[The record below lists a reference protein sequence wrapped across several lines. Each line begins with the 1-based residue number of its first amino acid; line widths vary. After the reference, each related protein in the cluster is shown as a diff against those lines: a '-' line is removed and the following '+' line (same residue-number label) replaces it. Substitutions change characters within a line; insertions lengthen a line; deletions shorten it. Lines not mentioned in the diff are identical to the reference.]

1 MVDNERVRFPKL
13 KPAEPQGTHLLAVE
27 RQNASFKPEELSVYM
42 HGQQYLDARESILK
56 ILQNDPILGDKSK
69 RYYQG
74 RDQRFD
80 GAMLNA
86 KRFAELIREHKWNAD
101 EVLIADMMIDEPN
114 QFRLHCSMFMP
125 TIANQGTEEQKD
137 FFLRPAENYQIIGC
151 YAQTELGHGSNVQ
164 GLETTATY
172 DPSTQSFILHS
183 PTLTAA
189 KWWIGGLG
197 KAGTHACV
205 MARLITQGKDHGP
218 HPFIVQIRSLEDHR
232 PRNGVTV
239 GDIGPKFGFNT
250 VDNGFVLFDN
260 YKIPHISML
269 AKYSQVVKATGEYV
283 KPPNAKLS
291 YGTMVFVRANI
302 VMESRYVLARAATI
316 AVRYAAIRSQFV
328 DAANP
333 KKLEGT
339 TRVVETPVIDYNMV
353 QYRLFP
359 VIAQAYACFFTGKEM
374 YRMYN
379 ENQDRMAQGDYSFL
393 ADLHATSS
401 GLKSLTT
408 TISLAAIEQCRRACG
423 GHGYSMFSGFGNFY
437 QDYLPKVTW
446 EGDNYILTQ
455 QTARYLGKTF
465 RSVAASKG
473 DEQHNTFS
481 ARYIQDYLSNSN
493 ARCPAQSAEDFLN
506 PEIILSAY
514 RYRVAQMIETFV
526 RKTDQENR
534 TFNSML
540 VLVYQ
545 ISRAHCQLFIVSNFM
560 AAVFPGPTQKE
571 LSKEVLG
578 VLRTMALLYALYT
591 MEEELADFL
600 CSQYLSSEQATMIK
614 EQVVRL
620 LGKVRPD
627 AVALVDAFGLPDYQ
641 LNSALGN
648 SKGEVYEQMTAMA
661 EMEPLNHRAVHES
674 YEEIIKPFVHAGKH
688 LWKRDNNGIARL

>member
-1 MVDNERVRFPKL
+1 MAQGDSERVHFPKL
-13 KPAEPQGTHLLAVE
+13 KPAEPQGSSLLAAE
-27 RQNASFKPEELSVYM
+27 RQTASFNPEELSVYM
-42 HGQQYLDARESILK
+42 HGRQYLAARESILN
-56 ILQNDPILGDKSK
+56 ILQNDAILGDKSQ
-69 RYYQG
+69 RIYQG
-74 RDQRFD
+74 RDERFSQ
-80 GAMLNA
+80 AMRNA
-86 KRFAELIREHKWNAD
+86 KRFAELIRKHKWNA
-101 EVLIADMMIDEPN
+101 EEIPLRTCSLMNLI
-114 QFRLHCSMFMP
+114 S
-125 TIANQGTEEQKD
+125 QGTEEQIELFHK
-137 FFLRPAENYQIIGC
+137 PAEAYQIIGC

-172 DPSTQSFILHS
+172 DPSTQTFILHS

-197 KAGTHACV
+197 KAATHACV
-205 MARLITQGKDHGP
+205 MARLVTNGKDYGP

-232 PRNGVTV
+232 PLKGVTV

-250 VDNGFVLFDN
+250 VDNGFVMFDN
-260 YKIPHISML
+260 YRIPHISML
-269 AKYSQVVKATGEYV
+269 ARFSKVVKETGEYV

-302 VMESRYVLARAATI
+302 VMESRYVLARAATV
-316 AVRYAAIRSQFV
+316 AVRYSAIRSQFV

-333 KKLEGT
+333 KKLAGT
-339 TRVVETPVIDYNMV
+339 NQTVETPVINYNMV

-359 VIAQAYACFFTGKEM
+359 VIAQAYACFFTGREM
-374 YRMYN
+374 HRMYN
-379 ENQDRMAQGDYSFL
+379 ENQDRMAKGDFSYL

-423 GHGYSMFSGFGNFY
+423 GHGYSMFSGLGTFY

-465 RSVAASKG
+465 RTVAAGKG
-473 DEQHNTFS
+473 DEKNVTFS
-481 ARYIQDYLSNSN
+481 ARYIHDYLSNRES
-493 ARCPAQSAEDFLN
+493 RCPAQSSSDFMN

-526 RKTDQENR
+526 RKTDDENR

-545 ISRAHCQLFIVSNFM
+545 ISRAHCQLFIISNFL
-560 AAVFPGPTQKE
+560 AAVYPGPNQDE
-571 LSKEVLG
+571 VSKEVLG
-578 VLRTMALLYALYT
+578 VLRTMAMLYSLHT

-600 CSQYLSSEQATMIK
+600 CSGYISSEQASMVK
-614 EQVVRL
+614 EQVVTL
-620 LGKVRPD
+620 LEKVRPN
-627 AVALVDAFGLPDYQ
+627 ALALVDAFGLPDYL

-661 EMEPLNHRAVHES
+661 ELEPLNHKAVHES
-674 YEEIIKPFVHAGKH
+674 YDEVIKPFVHAGKH
-688 LWKRDNNGIARL
+688 LWKRDGNGIARL